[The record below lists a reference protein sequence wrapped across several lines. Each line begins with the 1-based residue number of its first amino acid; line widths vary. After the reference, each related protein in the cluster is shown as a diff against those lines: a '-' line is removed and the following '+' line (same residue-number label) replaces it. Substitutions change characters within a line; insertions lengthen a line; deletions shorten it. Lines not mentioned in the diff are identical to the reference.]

1 MKYIVEKRDGALV
14 DFQIEKICS
23 VIKKAFGSL
32 HKEWDD
38 SVIELLALRVTAD
51 FDSKRDGNR
60 IHVEQIQDSVE
71 KVLSE
76 SGYTEVS
83 KAYILYR
90 KQRENVR
97 RLVTKM
103 QDHSSL
109 IASYLSDERHH
120 GSWSNAEMIR
130 EISADLIRS
139 FWNDEIYDEE
149 IRNALKE
156 GQFRICDPDSLLM
169 YEKTIPVSGSD
180 SLSQMLDLISTIDQ
194 ALRNCAGR
202 ICLQT
207 KEPFLCKEEIAAFFK
222 GSAVRFAEKETKNVC
237 VRAEVFREEGNTLEL
252 AHRTVQVRRQVLVQ
266 LAQAGFF
273 PHESS
278 ICGSAAEICFCT
290 DHVPAFEKQP
300 GFVYTRAKALDGSQV
315 FDQLDHEM
323 QQLQGK
329 ELDRI
334 AYEIQFEGQAQK
346 AAAEVLLQTLYS
358 QYPFVNEFVITT
370 KQTG

>member
-120 GSWSNAEMIR
+120 GTWSNAEMIR
-130 EISADLIRS
+130 EISAYLIRS

-156 GQFRICDPDSLLM
+156 GQFRICEPDSLLM
-169 YEKTIPVSGSD
+169 YEKTIPVAGTD
-180 SLSQMLDLISTIDQ
+180 SFSQMLDLIRTIDQ

-207 KEPFLCKEEIAAFFK
+207 KEPFRYKEEIAAFFK

-252 AHRTVQVRRQVLVQ
+252 AHRAVQVRRQVLVQ

-278 ICGSAAEICFCT
+278 LCGSAAEICFCT

-300 GFVYTRAKALDGSQV
+300 GFAYTRTKALDGSQV

-323 QQLQGK
+323 EQLQGK
-329 ELDRI
+329 ALDRI

-358 QYPFVNEFVITT
+358 QYPFVDEFGITT